1 MVNDIANRMLVSVSK
16 KATLIIVSAVSFTSA
31 LLMPAVNIALPS
43 IGRELA
49 MEAVSLGWVNNGWV
63 LAVAA
68 FLLPAGR
75 LADLYGRRKIF
86 LYGMLLFT
94 VSSFLCTFANSGTM
108 IISFRIIQ
116 GISCGMTI
124 STSVAILTSVFPAEE
139 RGRALGINAAAVYLG
154 ISVGPLLGG
163 ILTQNLGWRSIF
175 LLSACLSL
183 LVILLIFWKLKGEV
197 TEYGAEKFDL
207 IGSVAY
213 SLSLLMM
220 LYGFTVL
227 PSTTGIVLIVL
238 GVLAILGFVWWE
250 GKQDSPLLNLGLLRK
265 NTVFV
270 FSNLATLIN
279 YGATFTIVFLL
290 SFYLQYIKGFSP
302 QEAGLILLIQP
313 VIMTI
318 FSPSAGRLSDRIKP
332 QSLASIGMAFNC
344 ASLLLLVFLTVE
356 TSLGLIIG
364 SLAIFGVGMGFFVA
378 PNTNA
383 VVGSVEKRL
392 LGVASGTQATS
403 RYIGM
408 ALSQGIVIILFSIY
422 IGDAQITPEYYS
434 AFLASIK
441 IGFIIFATLCFGGI
455 FAQLAGG
462 KVRR

>member
-1 MVNDIANRMLVSVSK
+1 MPATISK
-16 KATLIIVSAVSFTSA
+16 KATLIIVSAVSFTTA

-49 MEAVSLGWVNNGWV
+49 MEAVLLGWVNNGWI

-75 LADLYGRRKIF
+75 LADIYGRRKIF
-86 LYGMLLFT
+86 LYGMLLFI
-94 VSSFLCTFANSGTM
+94 VSSFLCAVANSSIM

-116 GISCGMTI
+116 GISSGMII

-154 ISVGPLLGG
+154 LSVGPFLGG

-175 LLSACLSL
+175 FLSSCLSL
-183 LVILLIFWKLKGEV
+183 LATLLIFWKLKGEL
-197 TEYGAEKFDL
+197 TEHGTEKFDF
-207 IGSVAY
+207 IGSFAY
-213 SLSLLMM
+213 SLLLLMI

-227 PSTTGIVLIVL
+227 PSAMGIVLIVL
-238 GVLAILGFVWWE
+238 GVLAVLVFVWWE
-250 GKQDSPLLNLGLLRK
+250 AKQESPFLNLGLFRK
-265 NTVFV
+265 NKGFV
-270 FSNLATLIN
+270 FSNLATLVN
-279 YGATFTIVFLL
+279 YSATNTIIFLL

-302 QEAGLILLIQP
+302 QEAGSILLIQP
-313 VIMTI
+313 VVMTI
-318 FSPSAGRLSDRIKP
+318 FSPFVGRLSDRVKP
-332 QSLASIGMAFNC
+332 QILASIGMAFNC
-344 ASLLLLVFLTVE
+344 ASLLFLIFLNVE
-356 TSLGLIIG
+356 TSLGLVIG
-364 SLAIFGVGMGFFVA
+364 SLVIFGVGMGFFVA

-383 VVGSVEKRL
+383 VVGSMERKN
-392 LGVASGTQATS
+392 LGLASGTQATS

-408 ALSQGIVIILFSIY
+408 ALSMGIVMILFSIY
-422 IGDAQITPEYYS
+422 IGDAQITPEKYS
-434 AFLASIK
+434 ALLTSVK

-455 FAQLAGG
+455 FAQLTGG